1 MKITL
6 NTPFE
11 NLAGLF
17 THFGKSIDLTVN
29 EKKEDRKIEVSP
41 THGKGSIWFR
51 EVTNGMGLAIAKG
64 LELKEELEITY
75 NHNKRIPAYALI
87 FFKELGGF
95 VRLYSEK
102 EKKEIKIQNGGYL
115 ISSAVHE
122 IHTFLP
128 EKTTDLVSIFIFPEF
143 IEKHLQTLIEHR
155 KSGEKNAFVE
165 ELLLRIETLTP
176 EIMLGMNALENNQF
190 TGKLKCIYLESK
202 VLELIALFFK
212 AEEDKESQKNSL
224 TKREQ
229 TQIFEAQTILKERL
243 ENPPGIVELAHL
255 VGMNEYKL
263 RLGFK
268 ELFDNTIYGY
278 LRQQRMLKAKE
289 LIETR
294 ELSVSEAGYMVGY
307 SNMSHFANAFKNEFG
322 ITPGQ
327 LKK

>member
-17 THFGKSIDLTVN
+17 EHFGQSIDLTVN
-29 EKKEDRKIEVSP
+29 EQNEDRIIEVSP
-41 THGKGSIWFR
+41 THGKGTIWFR

-64 LELKEELEITY
+64 MQLNEELEITY
-75 NHNKRIPAYALI
+75 NHDKRIPAYALI

-102 EKKEIKIQNGGYL
+102 EKKEIIVQDGGYL
-115 ISSAVHE
+115 ISTAIHE
-122 IHTFLP
+122 KHTF
-128 EKTTDLVSIFIFPEF
+128 KAGKITDLVTIFIFPEF
-143 IEKHLQTLIEHR
+143 IEKHLQTLIKHHE
-155 KSGEKNAFVE
+155 SLEKDSFVD
-165 ELLLRIETLTP
+165 ELLMQIETLTS
-176 EIMLGMNALENNQF
+176 EILLGMNALENNQF
-190 TGKLKCIYLESK
+190 SGKLKCIYLESK

-212 AEEDKESQKNSL
+212 ASEEKETQKKSL
-224 TKREQ
+224 SKKEHK
-229 TQIFEAQTILKERL
+229 QILEAQLILKERL
-243 ENPPGIVELAHL
+243 ENPPGIVELARL
-255 VGMNEYKL
+255 IGMNEYKL

-268 ELFDNTIYGY
+268 EIFDNTIYGY

-307 SNMSHFANAFKNEFG
+307 SNMSHFATAFKNEFG